1 MLLVLVNGAD
11 GGTRTRN
18 LYEGQIFFPTTVF
31 TAAIWRLWAGLSLQ
45 RSRLMTLV
53 AARQV
58 STPSLV

>member
-1 MLLVLVNGAD
+1 MV
-11 GGTRTRN
+11 RTAG
-18 LYEGQIFFPTTVF
+18 LEPATSKEGQIFFPTTVF